1 MPKDWSRYW
10 RSADMPL
17 EAMYAHFERHVY
29 HRHSHEGYS
38 FGVTEEG
45 AQSFRCRGAGHTS
58 VTGMVMA
65 FNPDD
70 PHDGHPTDD
79 LGFTYR
85 IIHIGTDLVAGVLAD
100 MTGRPARLPL
110 FTRPVLTDPVLA
122 RNLSALHRALLGGA
136 PALRRD
142 ELLAAVVGSMARRAA
157 VRPIVSASDVPPA
170 WTGTAGAGTAGTGAA
185 RRAREVIDA
194 TAGADIT
201 TSHLAEAAGCSR
213 FALHRA
219 FTAAYLMTPGDYQRQ
234 VRLRSARRLIAQ
246 GWSISDAAADA
257 GFADQSH
264 LTRWFRRYY
273 GITPG
278 GYQHA
283 VAAMGPEAARPRYAA
298 AR

>member
-1 MPKDWSRYW
+1 MPDDWSRYW

-38 FGVTEEG
+38 FGVTEDG

-70 PHDGHPTDD
+70 PHDGRPTDD

-85 IIHIGTDLVAGVLAD
+85 IIHIGTDLVAEVLGD
-100 MTGRPARLPL
+100 ITGRPAPLPL
-110 FTRPVLTDPVLA
+110 FTQPVLTDSVLA

-136 PALRRD
+136 TALRRD

-157 VRPIVSASDVPPA
+157 VRPIVSSGDGPPT
-170 WTGTAGAGTAGTGAA
+170 WTGTAGAAVA

-194 TAGADIT
+194 TAGDDIT
-201 TSHLAEAAGCSR
+201 TAQLAEVAGCSR

-219 FTAAYLMTPGDYQRQ
+219 FSAAYLMTPGDYQRL

-246 GWSISDAAADA
+246 GWSIGDAAADA

-278 GYQHA
+278 GYQQA
-283 VAAMGPEAARPRYAA
+283 VAAAEPAAVTRRYAA
-298 AR
+298 SR

>member
-1 MPKDWSRYW
+1 
-10 RSADMPL
+10 MPL

-38 FGVTEEG
+38 FGVTEDG

-70 PHDGHPTDD
+70 PHDGHPADE

-85 IIHIGTDLVAGVLAD
+85 IIHIGTGLVTAVLAD
-100 MTGRPARLPL
+100 ITGRPARLPL
-110 FTRPVLTDPVLA
+110 FTEPVRTDPVLA
-122 RNLSALHRALLGGA
+122 RDLSALHRALLGEA

-142 ELLAAVVGSMARRAA
+142 ELLAAAVGSMARRAA
-157 VRPIVSASDVPPA
+157 ARPGGIAVQAPSAGRA
-170 WTGTAGAGTAGTGAA
+170 AA
-185 RRAREVIDA
+185 RRAREVIEA
-194 TAGADIT
+194 SPEADIT
-201 TSHLAEAAGCSR
+201 AAQLAEAAGCSR

-219 FTAAYLMTPGDYQRQ
+219 FTAAYGMTPGDYQRQ
-234 VRLRSARRLIAQ
+234 VRLRVARQLIAQ
-246 GWSISDAAADA
+246 GWSISEAAAHA

-264 LTRWFRRYY
+264 LTRWFGRYY
-273 GITPG
+273 GVTPG

-283 VAAMGPEAARPRYAA
+283 VAAVG
-298 AR
+298 

>member
-1 MPKDWSRYW
+1 MPDDWSRYW

-38 FGVTEEG
+38 FGVTEDG

-70 PHDGHPTDD
+70 P
-79 LGFTYR
+79 
-85 IIHIGTDLVAGVLAD
+85 
-100 MTGRPARLPL
+100 L
-110 FTRPVLTDPVLA
+110 FTQPVLTDSALA

-136 PALRRD
+136 TALRRD

-157 VRPIVSASDVPPA
+157 VRPIVSSGDGPPT
-170 WTGTAGAGTAGTGAA
+170 WTGTAGAAVA

-194 TAGADIT
+194 TAGDDIT
-201 TSHLAEAAGCSR
+201 TAQLAEVAGCSR

-219 FTAAYLMTPGDYQRQ
+219 FSAAYLMTPGDYQRL

-246 GWSISDAAADA
+246 GWSIGDAAADA

-283 VAAMGPEAARPRYAA
+283 VAAAEPAAVTRRYAA
-298 AR
+298 SR

>member
-1 MPKDWSRYW
+1 MPNDWSRYW

-38 FGVTEEG
+38 FGVTEVG
-45 AQSFRCRGAGHTS
+45 AQSFQCRGAGHTS
-58 VTGMVMA
+58 ATGMIMA

-70 PHDGHPTDD
+70 PHDGHPTDE

-85 IIHIGTDLVAGVLAD
+85 IIHIGADLVAGVLAD
-100 MTGRPARLPL
+100 ITGRPARLPL

-122 RNLSALHRALLGGA
+122 RNLSALHRALLADA

-157 VRPIVSASDVPPA
+157 VRPSVPDGGARPT
-170 WTGTAGAGTAGTGAA
+170 WTGTAGTAVA

-201 TSHLAEAAGCSR
+201 TAQLTEAAGCSR

-219 FTAAYLMTPGDYQRQ
+219 FTAAYGMTPADYQRQ

-246 GWSISDAAADA
+246 GRSISDAAADT

-264 LTRWFRRYY
+264 LTRWFSRYY

-283 VAAMGPEAARPRYAA
+283 VAVGGPAAATRGYAA
-298 AR
+298 S